1 MTLTSALSNS
11 LSGLRFTST
20 ATALTSANIANA
32 GNPSYTRKLIDPV
45 DALAGDQIA
54 GVAVGSIR
62 REYDAFVQRQLVGE
76 RSNAGY
82 ASTRSQFLSRLDQM
96 MGAPGSA
103 RALDTVLN
111 TFSSSFQ
118 TLLTSPESDTARAGV
133 INSATVV
140 AQTLRSLSSA
150 TQDMRL
156 DAESGLAD
164 ATVRLNT
171 LLTDLSKINA
181 RLSVAFTD
189 ESRVGLLDQ
198 RDAMV
203 SEIADYVQVRTVY
216 DDRGAVQLYGG
227 AGFVLLSSSRSELSF
242 DSRDIIGPT
251 NTYDEDPTKRT
262 VGTITATTSSGT
274 VDLIAA
280 GVFTSGKIAALI
292 ELRDKALPATQAQ
305 LDQIAANLAQALGNT
320 STSTP
325 LTVAGPGPTTGFDTA
340 LGSGLV
346 DGDTVTMEL
355 TANGVTQKITFKR
368 VDDGA
373 VTMSDDMTADP
384 NDIVYRLTGSSAT
397 GATGHAAQ
405 MQTAIDAWAAGRGA
419 PAGAFSVAVDPTTGN
434 LRVLADPTVTG
445 GASVGSAAANVTART
460 LADGGSALPFFV
472 DTAAAGGLYSGQVT
486 GAGNQYVGLA
496 SRIDVNGALKAD
508 PSALVKINA
517 TTLESDETRPSFL
530 VAALASTDR
539 YFAPAGS
546 LGTTSNPFQG
556 SVLSYARSVIV
567 TQTNDAASALQVAE
581 GQEAVVTQLQARFDS
596 VAAVNIDDEMTLLIQ
611 LQTAYGANARVMSA
625 VREMLDMLQRM

>member
-1 MTLTSALSNS
+1 MSLTSALSNS

-76 RSNAGY
+76 RSNAAY

-118 TLLTSPESDTARAGV
+118 TLLTSPESDTARSGV

-171 LLTDLSKINA
+171 LLTDLSKINS

-203 SEIADYVQVRTVY
+203 AEIADYVQVRTVY

-227 AGFVLLSSSRSELSF
+227 AGFVLLSTSRSELSF

-251 NTYDEDPTKRT
+251 NVYDEDPAKRT
-262 VGTITATTSSGT
+262 VGTITATTPSGT

-280 GVFTSGKIAALI
+280 GVFTSGRIAALI

-325 LTVAGPGPTTGFDTA
+325 ATVAGPGPTTGFDTA

-368 VDDGA
+368 VDDTA

-384 NDIVYRLTGSSAT
+384 NDVVFRLTGSSA
-397 GATGHAAQ
+397 AGHAAQ
-405 MQTAIDAWAAGRGA
+405 MQAAIDTWAAGAGA
-419 PAGAFSVAVDPTTGN
+419 PAGAFAVSINGGD
-434 LRVLADPTVTG
+434 LRVLADPTVAG
-445 GASVGSAAANVTART
+445 GATVRSAAAHVTART
-460 LADGGSALPFFV
+460 LADGGSALPFFI
-472 DTAAAGGLYSGQVT
+472 DPAAAGGLYSGQVT
-486 GAGNQYVGLA
+486 GSGLQYVGLA

-508 PSALVKINA
+508 PSALVKISA
-517 TTLESDETRPSFL
+517 STLESDETRPSFL

-625 VREMLDMLQRM
+625 VREMLDVLQRM

>member
-118 TLLTSPESDTARAGV
+118 TLLTSPESDTARSGV

-251 NTYDEDPTKRT
+251 NVYDEDPTKRT
-262 VGTITATTSSGT
+262 VGTITASTSSGT

-320 STSTP
+320 ATSTP
-325 LTVAGPGPTTGFDTA
+325 VTVTGPGPTAGYDTA

-346 DGDTVTMEL
+346 DGDTVTLEL
-355 TANGVTQKITFKR
+355 TANGVTKKITFKR
-368 VDDGA
+368 VDDTS
-373 VTMSDDMTADP
+373 VPMSDDMTADP
-384 NDIVYRLTGSSAT
+384 DDIVFRLTGSSA
-397 GATGHAAQ
+397 AGHASQ
-405 MQTAIDAWAAGRGA
+405 MQAAIDTWAASAGA
-419 PAGAFSVAVDPTTGN
+419 PAGAFGVSVSGTN

-445 GASVGSAAANVTART
+445 GASVGRAAANVTART

-472 DTAAAGGLYSGQVT
+472 DTAAAGGLYSDQIS
-486 GAGNQYVGLA
+486 GAGKQYLGLA
-496 SRIDVNGALKAD
+496 SRIDVNAALKAD

-530 VAALASTDR
+530 VKALGSTDR

-546 LGTTSNPFQG
+546 LGTTTNPFQG

-625 VREMLDMLQRM
+625 VREMLDVLQRM

>member
-76 RSNAGY
+76 RSNAAY

-118 TLLTSPESDTARAGV
+118 TLLTSPESDTARSGV

-216 DDRGAVQLYGG
+216 DERGAVQLYGG
-227 AGFVLLSSSRSELSF
+227 AGFVLLSTSRSELSF
-242 DSRDIIGPT
+242 DARDIIGPT
-251 NTYDEDPTKRT
+251 NVYDEDPSKRT
-262 VGTITATTSSGT
+262 VGTITATTPSGT

-305 LDQIAANLAQALGNT
+305 LDQIAANLAQALGNA

-325 LTVAGPGPTTGFDTA
+325 VTVAGPGPTTGFDTA

-384 NDIVYRLTGSSAT
+384 NDIVFRLTGSSA
-397 GATGHAAQ
+397 AGHAAQ
-405 MQTAIDAWAAGRGA
+405 MQAAIDTWAAGAGA
-419 PAGAFSVAVDPTTGN
+419 PAGAFSVSVSGGS
-434 LRVLADPTVTG
+434 LRVLADPTVAG
-445 GASVGSAAANVTART
+445 GASVGRAGANVTART

-472 DTAAAGGLYSGQVT
+472 DTAAAGGLYTGQVT
-486 GAGNQYVGLA
+486 GSGAQYVGLA

-517 TTLESDETRPSFL
+517 STLESDETRPSFL
-530 VAALASTDR
+530 VKALASTDR

-546 LGTTSNPFQG
+546 LGTSTNPFQG

-581 GQEAVVTQLQARFDS
+581 GQQAVVTQLQARFDS

-625 VREMLDMLQRM
+625 VREMLDVLQRM

>member
-76 RSNAGY
+76 RSNAAY

-118 TLLTSPESDTARAGV
+118 TLLTSPESDTARSGV

-216 DDRGAVQLYGG
+216 DDSGAVQLYGG
-227 AGFVLLSSSRSELSF
+227 AGFVLLSTSRSELSF

-251 NTYDEDPTKRT
+251 NVYDEDPTKRT
-262 VGTITATTSSGT
+262 VGTITATTPSGT

-325 LTVAGPGPTTGFDTA
+325 VTVAGPGPTTGFDTA

-384 NDIVYRLTGSSAT
+384 NDIVFRLTGTSA
-397 GATGHAAQ
+397 AGHAAQ
-405 MQTAIDAWAAGRGA
+405 MQAAIDTWAAGAGA
-419 PAGAFSVAVDPTTGN
+419 PAGAFSVSVSGGN

-460 LADGGSALPFFV
+460 LTDGGSALPFFV
-472 DTAAAGGLYSGQVT
+472 DTAAANGLYSGQVT
-486 GAGNQYVGLA
+486 GSGAQYVGLA

-508 PSALVKINA
+508 PSALVKINSS
-517 TTLESDETRPSFL
+517 TLESDETRPSFL

-625 VREMLDMLQRM
+625 VREMLDVLQRM

>member
-118 TLLTSPESDTARAGV
+118 TLLTSPESDTARSGV

-251 NTYDEDPTKRT
+251 NVYDEDPTKRT
-262 VGTITATTSSGT
+262 VGTITASTSSGT

-320 STSTP
+320 ATSTP
-325 LTVAGPGPTTGFDTA
+325 VTATGPGPTAGYDTA

-346 DGDTVTMEL
+346 DGDTVTLEL
-355 TANGVTQKITFKR
+355 TANGVTKKITFKR
-368 VDDGA
+368 VDDTS
-373 VTMSDDMTADP
+373 VPMSDDMTADP
-384 NDIVYRLTGSSAT
+384 DDIVFRLTGSSA
-397 GATGHAAQ
+397 AGHASQ
-405 MQTAIDAWAAGRGA
+405 MQAAIDTWAASAGA
-419 PAGAFSVAVDPTTGN
+419 PAGAFGVSVSGTN

-445 GASVGSAAANVTART
+445 GASVGRAAANVTART

-472 DTAAAGGLYSGQVT
+472 DTAAAGGLYSDQIS
-486 GAGNQYVGLA
+486 GAGKQYLGLA
-496 SRIDVNGALKAD
+496 SRIDVNAALKAD

-530 VAALASTDR
+530 VKALGSTDR

-546 LGTTSNPFQG
+546 LGTTTNPFQG

-625 VREMLDMLQRM
+625 VREMLDVLQRM

>member
-118 TLLTSPESDTARAGV
+118 TLLTSPESDTARSGV

-251 NTYDEDPTKRT
+251 NVYDEDPTKRT
-262 VGTITATTSSGT
+262 VGTITASTSSGT

-320 STSTP
+320 ATSTP
-325 LTVAGPGPTTGFDTA
+325 VTVTGPGPTAGYDTA

-346 DGDTVTMEL
+346 DGDTVTLEL
-355 TANGVTQKITFKR
+355 TANGVTKKITFKR
-368 VDDGA
+368 VDDTS
-373 VTMSDDMTADP
+373 VPMSDDMTADP
-384 NDIVYRLTGSSAT
+384 DDIVFRLTGSSA
-397 GATGHAAQ
+397 AGHASQ
-405 MQTAIDAWAAGRGA
+405 MQAAIDTWAASAGA
-419 PAGAFSVAVDPTTGN
+419 PAGAFGVSVSGTN

-445 GASVGSAAANVTART
+445 GASVGRAAANVTART

-472 DTAAAGGLYSGQVT
+472 DTAAAGGLYSDQIY
-486 GAGNQYVGLA
+486 GAGKQYLGLA
-496 SRIDVNGALKAD
+496 SRIDVNAALKAD

-530 VAALASTDR
+530 VKALGSTDR

-546 LGTTSNPFQG
+546 LGTTTNPFQG

-625 VREMLDMLQRM
+625 VREMLDVLQRM

>member
-76 RSNAGY
+76 RSNAAY

-118 TLLTSPESDTARAGV
+118 TLLTSPESDTARSGV

-216 DDRGAVQLYGG
+216 DDSGAVQLYGG
-227 AGFVLLSSSRSELSF
+227 AGFVLLSTSRSELSF

-251 NTYDEDPTKRT
+251 NVYDEDPSKRT

-325 LTVAGPGPTTGFDTA
+325 VTVAGPGPTTGFDTA

-368 VDDGA
+368 VDDTA
-373 VTMSDDMTADP
+373 ATMSDDMTADP
-384 NDIVYRLTGSSAT
+384 NDIVFRLTGTSA
-397 GATGHAAQ
+397 AGHAAQ
-405 MQTAIDAWAAGRGA
+405 MQAAINTWAAGAGA
-419 PAGAFSVAVDPTTGN
+419 PAGAFGVSVSGGN

-445 GASVGSAAANVTART
+445 GASVGSAAAHVTART
-460 LADGGSALPFFV
+460 LTDGGSALPFFV
-472 DTAAAGGLYSGQVT
+472 DTAAAGGLYTGQVT
-486 GAGNQYVGLA
+486 GSGAQYVGLA

-508 PSALVKINA
+508 PSALVKINS

-546 LGTTSNPFQG
+546 LGTSTNPFQG

-625 VREMLDMLQRM
+625 VREMLDVLQRM

>member
-54 GVAVGSIR
+54 GVKVGSIR

-140 AQTLRSLSSA
+140 TQTLRSLSST

-171 LLTDLSKINA
+171 LLTDLSKINS

-203 SEIADYVQVRTVY
+203 AEIADYVQVRTVY
-216 DDRGAVQLYGG
+216 DDSGAVQLYGG
-227 AGFVLLSSSRSELSF
+227 AGFVLLSTSRSELSF
-242 DSRDIIGPT
+242 DARDIIGPT
-251 NTYDEDPTKRT
+251 NVYDQDPAKRT
-262 VGTITATTSSGT
+262 VGTITASTSSGT

-280 GVFTSGKIAALI
+280 GVFTSGRIAALI
-292 ELRDKALPATQAQ
+292 ELRDKDLPATQAQ
-305 LDQIAANLAQALGNT
+305 LDQIAATLAEALGNT

-325 LTVAGPGPTTGFDTA
+325 VTVAGPGPTTGFDTA
-340 LGSGLV
+340 LRSGLV
-346 DGDTVTMEL
+346 DGDTVTLEL
-355 TANGVTQKITFKR
+355 TANGVKQKITFKR
-368 VDDGA
+368 VDD
-373 VTMSDDMTADP
+373 TTLPMSDAMTADP
-384 NDIVYRLTGSSAT
+384 NDIVFRLTGNSSAAH
-397 GATGHAAQ
+397 ATQ
-405 MQTAIDAWAAGRGA
+405 MQAAIDTWAAGAGA
-419 PAGAFSVAVDPTTGN
+419 PAGAFAISVNGGN
-434 LRVLADPTVTG
+434 LRVLADPTVAG
-445 GASVGSAAANVTART
+445 GAKVGQAAANVTART
-460 LADGGSALPFFV
+460 LADGGSALPFFI
-472 DTAAAGGLYSGQVT
+472 DPAGAGGLYSNQVT
-486 GAGNQYVGLA
+486 ASRTQYVGLA
-496 SRIDVNGALKAD
+496 ARIDVNGALKAD
-508 PSALVKINA
+508 PSALVKISP

-530 VAALASTDR
+530 VAALANTNR
-539 YFAPAGS
+539 YFAPAGG
-546 LGTTSNPFQG
+546 LGTASNPFQG

-567 TQTNDAASALQVAE
+567 TQTNDAASALQVSQ

-596 VAAVNIDDEMTLLIQ
+596 VAAVNIDNEMTLLIQ

-625 VREMLDMLQRM
+625 VREMLESLQRM

>member
-11 LSGLRFTST
+11 LSGLRFVST

-82 ASTRSQFLSRLDQM
+82 AATRSQFLSRLDQM

-118 TLLTSPESDTARAGV
+118 TLLTSPESDTARSGV

-140 AQTLRSLSSA
+140 AQTLRSLSST

-156 DAESGLAD
+156 DAEGGLAD
-164 ATVRLNT
+164 ATARLNT
-171 LLTDLSKINA
+171 LLTDLSKING

-203 SEIADYVQVRTVY
+203 AEIADYVQVRTVY
-216 DDRGAVQLYGG
+216 DDSGAVQLYGG
-227 AGFVLLSSSRSELSF
+227 AGFVLLSTSRSELSF

-251 NTYDEDPTKRT
+251 NVYDEDPTKRT
-262 VGTITATTSSGT
+262 VGTITASTTSGS

-280 GVFTSGKIAALI
+280 GVFTSGRIAALI
-292 ELRDKALPATQAQ
+292 ELRDNALPAAQAQ
-305 LDQIAANLAQALGNT
+305 FDQIAANLAQALGNA

-325 LTVAGPGPTTGFDTA
+325 ATVAGPGPTTGFDTA
-340 LGSGLV
+340 LRSGLV
-346 DGDTVTMEL
+346 DGDTVTLEL
-355 TANGVTQKITFKR
+355 TANGVKQKITFKR
-368 VDDGA
+368 VDD
-373 VTMSDDMTADP
+373 TTLPMSDTMTADP
-384 NDIVYRLTGSSAT
+384 NDIVFRLTGTSA
-397 GATGHAAQ
+397 AGHATQ
-405 MQTAIDAWAAGRGA
+405 MQAAIDTWAAGAGA
-419 PAGAFSVAVDPTTGN
+419 PAGAFGISINGGN
-434 LRVLADPTVTG
+434 LRVLADPTVAG
-445 GASVGSAAANVTART
+445 GATVGRAAANVTART
-460 LADGGSALPFFV
+460 LTDGGSALPFFV
-472 DTAAAGGLYSGQVT
+472 DPAGAGGLYSDRMT
-486 GAGNQYVGLA
+486 SAGSQYVGLA
-496 SRIDVNGALKAD
+496 ARIDVNGALKAD
-508 PSALVKINA
+508 PGALVKINA

-530 VAALASTDR
+530 VAALSSSNR
-539 YFAPAGS
+539 FFAPAGG
-546 LGTTSNPFQG
+546 LGTATNPFQG
-556 SVLSYARSVIV
+556 SILSYGRSVIV
-567 TQTNDAASALQVAE
+567 TQTNEAASALQVSQ
-581 GQEAVVTQLQARFDS
+581 GQEALVTQLQARFDS
-596 VAAVNIDDEMTLLIQ
+596 VAAVNIDEEMTLLIQ
-611 LQTAYGANARVMSA
+611 LQTAYGANARIMSA
-625 VREMLDMLQRM
+625 VREMLDSLQRM

>member
-118 TLLTSPESDTARAGV
+118 TLLTSPESDTARSGV

-189 ESRVGLLDQ
+189 ESRVGLLDL

-251 NTYDEDPTKRT
+251 NVYDEDPTKRT
-262 VGTITATTSSGT
+262 VGTITASTSSGT

-320 STSTP
+320 ATSTP
-325 LTVAGPGPTTGFDTA
+325 VTVTGPGPTAGYDTA

-346 DGDTVTMEL
+346 DGDTVTLEL
-355 TANGVTQKITFKR
+355 TANGVTKKITFKR
-368 VDDGA
+368 VDDTS
-373 VTMSDDMTADP
+373 VPMSDDMTADP
-384 NDIVYRLTGSSAT
+384 DDIVFRLTGSSA
-397 GATGHAAQ
+397 AGHASQ
-405 MQTAIDAWAAGRGA
+405 MQAAIDTWAASAGA
-419 PAGAFSVAVDPTTGN
+419 PAGAFGVSVSGTN

-445 GASVGSAAANVTART
+445 GASVGRAAANVTART

-472 DTAAAGGLYSGQVT
+472 DTAAAGGLYSDQIS
-486 GAGNQYVGLA
+486 GAGKQYLGLA
-496 SRIDVNGALKAD
+496 SRIDVNAALKAD

-530 VAALASTDR
+530 VKALGSTDR

-546 LGTTSNPFQG
+546 LGTTTNPFQG

-625 VREMLDMLQRM
+625 VREMLDVLQRM